1 VDKSSKRAIAPFDD
15 YAQGVSESRELR
27 KSNEAIGLR
36 VRKGKLTLLSRKM
49 FNVLMHHAQKLGS
62 PGRNAPVVTE
72 ANKKYFWVP
81 LADLARDAA
90 YESNDTKRLKE
101 YLQELKDIRIIS
113 EDNVQWTSQSLLSA
127 FTLANPNG
135 LKSRGGQIWVGF
147 AFPPEVEAAVMRPDQ
162 YTNLAFVYQNQFRSG
177 ASLALYEI
185 CRRFL
190 TNPSQLT
197 ARLPWTEWFDSVSG
211 NPAGQGYPE
220 YKIAKRDTFKPAIAE
235 VNSVTDINIELIEHK
250 LGRRVSELQFR
261 VRKSEQA
268 VIEFPAPPVVD
279 GELLER
285 VIRLGFSERDASDLV
300 ATNSENKIIST
311 LQLVE
316 ERMAKK
322 GAEALKQP
330 AAYFKS
336 ALKNDWAPAVP
347 KLEAPKI
354 KPKANVETP
363 EEVFQRYLA
372 HLSKEAFSLCTDLE
386 PEEQDR
392 LIDEF
397 KQQCGLPMKIRKDG
411 LRSNVFRSDFSMWY
425 AHKLWGEPS
434 HQVVLEFALSN
445 PKAPIES

>member
-1 VDKSSKRAIAPFDD
+1 M
-15 YAQGVSESRELR
+15 SE
-27 KSNEAIGLR
+27 
-36 VRKGKLTLLSRKM
+36 
-49 FNVLMHHAQKLGS
+49 
-62 PGRNAPVVTE
+62 
-72 ANKKYFWVP
+72 
-81 LADLARDAA
+81 
-90 YESNDTKRLKE
+90 
-101 YLQELKDIRIIS
+101 
-113 EDNVQWTSQSLLSA
+113 
-127 FTLANPNG
+127 
-135 LKSRGGQIWVGF
+135 
-147 AFPPEVEAAVMRPDQ
+147 
-162 YTNLAFVYQNQFRSG
+162 
-177 ASLALYEI
+177 
-185 CRRFL
+185 
-190 TNPSQLT
+190 
-197 ARLPWTEWFDSVSG
+197 
-211 NPAGQGYPE
+211 
-220 YKIAKRDTFKPAIAE
+220 
-235 VNSVTDINIELIEHK
+235 
-250 LGRRVSELQFR
+250 
-261 VRKSEQA
+261 
-268 VIEFPAPPVVD
+268 PVVD

-372 HLSKEAFSLCTDLE
+372 HRSKEAFSLCTDLE